1 MRSNNNKNIKY
12 IDKVYYFIQSYK
24 ITNKFFY
31 FNISFV
37 CLQKREEKLK
47 KGVLKKNKVKKGE
60 TLRRDMMS
68 YRTLTLLFTS
78 IYSSK

>member
-31 FNISFV
+31 FNINFV

-47 KGVLKKNKVKKGE
+47 KGVLKKNKVKK
-60 TLRRDMMS
+60 R
-68 YRTLTLLFTS
+68 
-78 IYSSK
+78 